1 VASFYRGEF
10 QKANSSDSN
19 EFSSK
24 LPLEINFNNKTNPR
38 DNPLKRTTITI
49 GKQTNYIALNGY
61 TISGK
66 ITEADGITPIPN
78 ATIILNNQEDYTST
92 DGSGDFAFEGI
103 SYGSQL
109 LKVSIVG
116 YQNVE
121 QPIKVFNNGSLNL
134 SLQESFEA
142 LEEVVVKAGAKKAV
156 EEVGS
161 GGSSFTPEETKNI
174 PLVLGERDLFKVATT
189 LPGVSSAGE
198 GASGFNVRGGKTDQN
213 LILLD
218 RAVVYNPTHFFGLFP
233 ALNPFAVAALN
244 VYKGSIPAQYGG
256 RLSAVFDMETKTPN
270 NQTLKGEASL
280 GPITANL
287 MLEIPLQKDSASL
300 LIGGRSAHA
309 NWVLGALKK
318 ESLANSTALFY
329 DGIIKYQQQLNK
341 KNTLKTTLYHSKD
354 AFSITS
360 DSIYGYTNT
369 ALSIQ
374 WQRQLAN
381 KQFLNTAVTHSRY
394 GFTIDYEGS
403 GNNGFKQGYELT
415 DSQLLINT
423 KIEIYPKHTLAYG
436 VMIKNYQMQPGF
448 NKPYSAND
456 LTTVVNLEA
465 EQALEMAVFASD
477 LINISDKT
485 A

>member
-1 VASFYRGEF
+1 
-10 QKANSSDSN
+10 
-19 EFSSK
+19 
-24 LPLEINFNNKTNPR
+24 
-38 DNPLKRTTITI
+38 
-49 GKQTNYIALNGY
+49 
-61 TISGK
+61 
-66 ITEADGITPIPN
+66 
-78 ATIILNNQEDYTST
+78 
-92 DGSGDFAFEGI
+92 
-103 SYGSQL
+103 
-109 LKVSIVG
+109 
-116 YQNVE
+116 
-121 QPIKVFNNGSLNL
+121 
-134 SLQESFEA
+134 
-142 LEEVVVKAGAKKAV
+142 
-156 EEVGS
+156 
-161 GGSSFTPEETKNI
+161 
-174 PLVLGERDLFKVATT
+174 
-189 LPGVSSAGE
+189 
-198 GASGFNVRGGKTDQN
+198 NVRGGKTDQN

-256 RLSAVFDMETKTPN
+256 RLSAVFDMETKAPS

-287 MLEIPLQKDSASL
+287 MLEIPIQKDSASL

-309 NWVLGALKK
+309 NWVLGALKE

-415 DSQLLINT
+415 DSQLLIDT
-423 KIEIYPKHTLAYG
+423 KIELHPKHTLAYG

-485 A
+485 AVELGLRYNVYAQLGALTQRTYEPNSPFNNGSLNAEEFIGKGQIVATYTGLAPRISFRYLLNENNSIKASYNKAFQ

>member
-1 VASFYRGEF
+1 
-10 QKANSSDSN
+10 
-19 EFSSK
+19 
-24 LPLEINFNNKTNPR
+24 
-38 DNPLKRTTITI
+38 
-49 GKQTNYIALNGY
+49 
-61 TISGK
+61 
-66 ITEADGITPIPN
+66 
-78 ATIILNNQEDYTST
+78 
-92 DGSGDFAFEGI
+92 
-103 SYGSQL
+103 
-109 LKVSIVG
+109 
-116 YQNVE
+116 
-121 QPIKVFNNGSLNL
+121 
-134 SLQESFEA
+134 
-142 LEEVVVKAGAKKAV
+142 
-156 EEVGS
+156 
-161 GGSSFTPEETKNI
+161 
-174 PLVLGERDLFKVATT
+174 
-189 LPGVSSAGE
+189 
-198 GASGFNVRGGKTDQN
+198 
-213 LILLD
+213 
-218 RAVVYNPTHFFGLFP
+218 YNPTHFFGLFP

-256 RLSAVFDMETKTPN
+256 RLSAVFDMETKTPS

-287 MLEIPLQKDSASL
+287 MLEIPIQKDSASL

-309 NWVLGALKK
+309 NWVLGALKE

-415 DSQLLINT
+415 DSQLLIDT
-423 KIEIYPKHTLAYG
+423 KIELHPKHTLAYG

-456 LTTVVNLEA
+456 LTTEVNLEA

-485 A
+485 AVELGLRYNVYAQLGALTQRTYEPNSPFNNGSLSAEEFIDKGQIAATYTGLAPRISFRYLLNDNNSIKASYNKAFQFIHTLSNATTPAPNDSWKLSDNNI